1 MLNLIDLRNRSITIK
16 NRVESDKWKD
26 LKDLTRILEW
36 RFQVAFIVSHRNLL
50 FKLISNIV
58 NSLKENVTRMTDRLA
73 KATGLLDAD

>member
-26 LKDLTRILEW
+26 LKDLTPLEW

>member
-1 MLNLIDLRNRSITIK
+1 MIE